1 MHSECIRRDAFVCI
15 RVHSWAVVF
24 CTCCITMNSHCIL
37 HMLHSALVAF
47 CTCCILHLLHSA
59 TCCILVH
66 SRPTTFR
73 DCCILVAFHCIPRW
87 CILDTQH
94 SQKRIRDLLHYNAFE
109 YILNRLH
116 SIRATDTCIR
126 MHCRMRYILTTC
138 CIRTL
143 SHNYCIRM
151 QTHALCMHYEVRF
164 VRITIMHMHVCEC
177 KRMRT
182 KCTR

>member
-1 MHSECIRRDAFVCI
+1 MTRCIRCGCCIHVAFPSVHSECIRRDAFVCI
-15 RVHSWAVVF
+15 RVHSWAVAF
-24 CTCCITMNSHCIL
+24 CICCITMNSHCIL
-37 HMLHSALVAF
+37 HLLHSAPVAF

-59 TCCILVH
+59 ICCIRVH

-94 SQKRIRDLLHYNAFE
+94 SQKCIRDLLHYNAFE

-126 MHCRMRYILTTC
+126 MHCSMRYIRTTC

-143 SHNYCIRM
+143 
-151 QTHALCMHYEVRF
+151 
-164 VRITIMHMHVCEC
+164 
-177 KRMRT
+177 
-182 KCTR
+182 